1 MVGIRSHSRSST
13 LTRAGIHRT
22 WVFLPSKLL
31 QQDLGL
37 PSLFPLPL
45 HTEQSRRQAPVS
57 RDHGVYPQASY
68 YRIHALAPL
77 PFLHRAVAVLH
88 RDKKARLHL
97 QCTGLPL
104 VVPLHRSFY
113 WGTYHFFWKSL
124 LPSFLVLGPYV
135 SIVRW
140 VGSLFEFQLHLP
152 RRVSSKK
159 GNEIKTCQESCQR
172 FLPSYAEAR
181 AQKL

>member
-1 MVGIRSHSRSST
+1 MAGIRSYLRPST
-13 LTRAGIHRT
+13 LKQAGIHRT

-37 PSLFPLPL
+37 PSLFPLPFY
-45 HTEQSRRQAPVS
+45 TEQSRMQAPVS
-57 RDHGVYPQASY
+57 MDHDGYPQASY

-88 RDKKARLHL
+88 RDKRARLHW
-97 QCTGLPL
+97 QCTGQPL

-113 WGTYHFFWKSL
+113 WGTYHSFWKSL
-124 LPSFLVLGPYV
+124 LPSFLLLGPYV

-140 VGSLFEFQLHLP
+140 VGSLLEFQLHLP

>member
-1 MVGIRSHSRSST
+1 MVGIRSYSHSST
-13 LTRAGIHRT
+13 LKRSGIHRT

-37 PSLFPLPL
+37 PSLFPLPF

-57 RDHGVYPQASY
+57 KDHDVYPQASY

-77 PFLHRAVAVLH
+77 PFLHLAMAVLH
-88 RDKKARLHL
+88 HDKKARLHL
-97 QCTGLPL
+97 QCTGLLL
-104 VVPLHRSFY
+104 VGPLHRSFC
-113 WGTYHFFWKSL
+113 WGIYHFFWKSL

-135 SIVRW
+135 STVRW
-140 VGSLFEFQLHLP
+140 VGSLFEFHLHLHQ
-152 RRVSSKK
+152 RVFSMK
-159 GNEIKTCQESCQR
+159 GNEIKTCKESWKR

>member
-22 WVFLPSKLL
+22 WVFLPSKFL

-37 PSLFPLPL
+37 PSLFPLPF

-57 RDHGVYPQASY
+57 KDHDVYPQASY
-68 YRIHALAPL
+68 YRIRALTPL
-77 PFLHRAVAVLH
+77 PFLHRAMAVLH

-97 QCTGLPL
+97 QCTGQPL
-104 VVPLHRSFY
+104 VGPLHRSFF

-124 LPSFLVLGPYV
+124 LPSVLVLEPYV

-140 VGSLFEFQLHLP
+140 VGSPFQFQLHLP
-152 RRVSSKK
+152 LIVSSKK
-159 GNEIKTCQESCQR
+159 GNGRKTYQESCQR
-172 FLPSYAEAR
+172 FLP
-181 AQKL
+181 

>member
-1 MVGIRSHSRSST
+1 MVGIRSYSRSST
-13 LTRAGIHRT
+13 LKISGIHRT

-31 QQDLGL
+31 QQNLGL
-37 PSLFPLPL
+37 PSLFPLPF

-57 RDHGVYPQASY
+57 KDHDVYPQASY

-88 RDKKARLHL
+88 RDKRARLHWRY
-97 QCTGLPL
+97 TGQPL
-104 VVPLHRSFY
+104 VGPLHRSFC
-113 WGTYHFFWKSL
+113 WETYHFFWKSL

-140 VGSLFEFQLHLP
+140 VGSLLEFQLHLP

-159 GNEIKTCQESCQR
+159 GNEIKTCKESWKR
-172 FLPSYAEAR
+172 FLP
-181 AQKL
+181 

>member
-1 MVGIRSHSRSST
+1 MVGIRSYSPPST
-13 LTRAGIHRT
+13 LTRADIHCI

-37 PSLFPLPL
+37 PSLFPLPF

-57 RDHGVYPQASY
+57 KDHDVYPQASY
-68 YRIHALAPL
+68 YRIRALTPL
-77 PFLHRAVAVLH
+77 PFLHRAMAVLH
-88 RDKKARLHL
+88 RDKKVRLHL
-97 QCTGLPL
+97 QCTGQPL
-104 VVPLHRSFY
+104 VGPLHRSFCLE
-113 WGTYHFFWKSL
+113 TYHFFCKSL

-140 VGSLFEFQLHLP
+140 VGSLLEFQLHLP

-159 GNEIKTCQESCQR
+159 GNERKTYQESWKR